1 MKTRVLFSL
10 KSMVITALVL
20 MLTTSMAWAQD
31 VIVKYLDPTAAMGAQ
46 RKTVTNPVLITNST
60 TAIGS
65 AGDETWYYV
74 SGTVTNSNRIE
85 VSGTVN
91 LILEDGCSFTLSNGI
106 HVPSSSA
113 LNIYAQSVA
122 NCGSLTAS
130 ASGYNAA
137 IGGNGGEDLAQE
149 GGYGENSGNITIYG
163 GNIITTGNIGGGNGG
178 RGLFYEQFTYGGNG
192 GDGNVTIYSGIITVN
207 NINYNGNNDA
217 YSSIGGGLPGVGQS
231 ASGWDDPAYFGQQ
244 GGGTVNLSWAHS
256 SDRFYSSH
264 YNGTVTLEK
273 SFVDNDGN
281 AVTSSSVSGKTIKPD
296 GTLYTVSVS
305 NSLPTGV
312 TATVDL
318 PLNEGNKYA
327 VNGQVVT
334 FSYTNNGVAAGYLL
348 VFTVNYTDA
357 DGDQTVGVTDNG
369 DGTFSFVM
377 PAADVTI
384 TAVLKKDIATCT
396 ATVPDQ
402 TMKAY
407 NSVYHYVMDWDNII
421 YKFEAANYPEYNGY
435 FVGEVVKDGNDSL
448 TLITDYKFGSVVTLT
463 GDGSHSGDQCK
474 VEIVGQGDYAG
485 SKWVNFTIIS
495 ESASGTWNNGDLS
508 WNLSDGALSITLTN
522 PEGGNKAMD
531 KAANRESYP
540 WHPYGSYITSITIGN
555 GITSIADNAFAGT
568 YNVIT
573 YGGVTSVTLP
583 SSLNTI
589 GDYAFAYCS
598 GATFNLDNI
607 FKNTQVTID
616 SIGTSAFNQ
625 VGKLVSALSATA
637 DNTGLV
643 SILVQTTNADVTF
656 DGLTFYKDGT
666 WNTLC
671 LPFDLELTGTF
682 LEGCTL
688 MELDVDGYYNNEG
701 NLWPGNISYDGYH
714 QTSLAD
720 DGTLYLNFKVATR
733 IEAGKPYLIKWASG
747 ESVVN
752 PTFSGVNIASTT
764 TSNVTS
770 GDGKAIFKGTYRAVT
785 SSIEEIS
792 LVENHDNATNAF
804 HAFFTIKK
812 MGNALTEITPNN
824 KLRDANAM
832 AYTTTWTA
840 NPTASATAW
849 TSNGGWRFIASP
861 IEANIAIAEV
871 ENLIDAT
878 PGNYDLYR
886 LNPKTTTWENYK
898 AVDANDNQLHTDFTQ
913 MVNGKGYLY
922 ASASAVTLRYTGT
935 PYNNS
940 TKEVDLEQGYN
951 LVGNPFATN
960 ATLDKSYYMLD
971 EQGTTIMPNAVS
983 GSTAI
988 APCTGV
994 IVQSTVENEKVT
1006 FTKVAPQASAPNNGN
1021 LSISLTQTVATRSGN
1036 KVETLDKAI
1045 VSFNEG
1051 SELGKFYF
1059 GEQDANLYIPQDGK
1073 EYAIAYSDMQG
1084 EMPLNFKAKK
1094 NGEYTL
1100 TISAPLTSHLSSLT
1114 LIDNLTGVDIDLL
1127 ATPTYTF
1134 TARKDDYA
1142 SRFRLVFSA
1151 NENDN
1156 GNEDFAF
1163 ISDGDIIINGA
1174 GTLQVIDLLGRQLF
1188 TCEANSEFRIPNSA
1202 FPAGVYVLRL
1212 INGENVKTQKIVI
1225 RH

>member
-1 MKTRVLFSL
+1 
-10 KSMVITALVL
+10 MVITALFL

-60 TAIGS
+60 IAIGS

-74 SGTVTNSNRIE
+74 SGTISNDNRIE

-137 IGGNGGEDLAQE
+137 IGGNGGEDQAEE
-149 GGYGENSGNITIYG
+149 GGDGENSGNITIYG

-178 RGLFYEQFTYGGNG
+178 KGFFYEQFTKGGNG

-207 NINYNGNNDA
+207 NINYNGNNEA

-231 ASGWDDPAYFGQQ
+231 SSGSYFDPTYFGHH
-244 GGGTVNLSWAHS
+244 GRGTVNLSWAHS

-334 FSYTNNGVAAGYLL
+334 FSYTNNGVAAGYLP

-357 DGDQTVGVTDNG
+357 YGDQTVDVTDNG

-396 ATVPDQ
+396 ASVPDQ
-402 TMKAY
+402 TLRAY
-407 NSVYHYVMDWDNII
+407 SSTNHYVMVWDNIF
-421 YKFEAANYPEYNGY
+421 YKFEAANNPSNGIV
-435 FVGEVVKDGNDSL
+435 VGDTVKDGETLL
-448 TLITDYKFGSVVTLT
+448 TLGSDYQFGSVVAVT
-463 GDGSHSGDQCK
+463 GDGSHSGDQCQ
-474 VEIVGQGDYAG
+474 VEIVGQGNYAG

-522 PEGGNKAMD
+522 PEGGNKSMD

-540 WHPYGSYITSITIGN
+540 WYPYGSYITSITIGS

-568 YNVIT
+568 YNVNT

-607 FKNTQVTID
+607 FANTQVTID

-625 VGKLVSALSATA
+625 VGKLVGTLSAAT

-656 DGLTFYKDGT
+656 DGLTLYKDGT

-671 LPFDLELTGTF
+671 LPFGIDDITELNWNNEPIWPQ
-682 LEGCTL
+682 LYDATL
-688 MELDVDGYYNNEG
+688 MELDVDGYYNNDG
-701 NLWPGNISYDGYH
+701 NLWPGNINYDGYH

-720 DGTLYLNFKVATR
+720 DGTLYLNFKVATS

-752 PTFSGVNIASTT
+752 PTFSGVNIAGAT

-770 GDGKAIFKGTYRAVT
+770 GDGKVIFKGTYKAVT

-792 LVENHDNATNAF
+792 LVENHNNATNAF

-812 MGNALTEITPNN
+812 TGNALTLSSNTLQNT
-824 KLRDANAM
+824 NAM
-832 AYTTTWTA
+832 VYTTAWTA

-898 AVDANDNQLHTDFTQ
+898 AVDANDNRLHADFTQ

-935 PYNNS
+935 PYNSS
-940 TKEVDLEQGYN
+940 TKQVDLEQGYN

-971 EQGTTIMPNAVS
+971 ERGTTIMPNAVS

-1006 FTKVAPQASAPNNGN
+1006 FSKVTQQASAPNNGN
-1021 LSISLTQTVATRSGN
+1021 LSIALTQTVATRSGN

-1059 GEQDANLYIPQDGK
+1059 GEQDANLYIPQNGE
-1073 EYAIAYSDMQG
+1073 EYAIAYSEGQG

-1100 TISAPLTSHLSSLT
+1100 TVSTSLNSKFQILN
-1114 LIDNLTGVDIDLL
+1114 LIDNLTGANIDLL
-1127 ATPTYTF
+1127 QTPSYTF
-1134 TARKDDYA
+1134 TARNDDYP
-1142 SRFRLVFSA
+1142 SRFKLVFS

-1156 GNEDFAF
+1156 ENEDFAF
-1163 ISDGDIIINGA
+1163 VSNGEIIINGE
-1174 GTLQVIDLLGRQLF
+1174 GTLQVIDMLGHQLISRQVSSDFRLPTSDF
-1188 TCEANSEFRIPNSA
+1188 SE
-1202 FPAGVYVLRL
+1202 GMCVLRL
-1212 INGENVKTQKIVI
+1212 INGQLVKTQKIVI
-1225 RH
+1225 K